1 MERLETTRRGEVK
14 LSVLRW
20 IIHVDMDA
28 FFAAVEQRD
37 HPEYQGKPVIVGGLG
52 NRGVVSTASY
62 EARRFGVHSAL
73 PMITARRLCPQGIFV
88 AGNHHKYAGISQQI
102 MTILNEYSPL
112 LEQVS
117 VDEAFLDV
125 TGMELLYA
133 TPVDIARE
141 IKRRVKAELALT
153 ISAGVAPNKFLAKM
167 ASDLQKPDGLVV
179 VEHGREKEF
188 LHKLPVEKLWGV
200 GDVTAKSLQAKGIKT
215 IGQLAQ
221 LQETQLKSFFGQNAV
236 VIHALARGCD
246 DRPVVQERE
255 AKSVGAEETFET
267 DLRDVDAM
275 RTVLMGLA
283 ERVGWRLRQE
293 RVAGRTITLKLRY
306 GSFQTLTRRRTLA
319 DPVQSDETIYRVAVE
334 LLEQQKEIGSGVR
347 LLGITVSQLAPEGP
361 LGVSLFENGEEKG
374 RLLSSA
380 MDRMRLKFGPTAL
393 MHGRLALRKEGKDK
407 KHDQS

>member
-1 MERLETTRRGEVK
+1 M
-14 LSVLRW
+14 LRW

-37 HPEYQGKPVIVGGLG
+37 HPEYRGKPVIVGGLG

-88 AGNHHKYAGISQQI
+88 SGDHHKYAGISQQI
-102 MTILNEYSPL
+102 MAILNEYSPL

-133 TPVDIARE
+133 SPVDIARE
-141 IKRRVKAELALT
+141 IKRRVKGELALT

-188 LHKLPVEKLWGV
+188 LQKLPVEKLWGV
-200 GDVTAKSLQAKGIKT
+200 GEVTAKSLQSKGIMT

-221 LQETQLKSFFGQNAV
+221 LQETQLKTFFGQNASM
-236 VIHALARGCD
+236 IHALAQGFD

-255 AKSVGAEETFET
+255 AKSVGAEETFEM
-267 DLRDVDAM
+267 DLRDFDAM

-293 RVAGRTITLKLRY
+293 KIAGRTITLKLRY

-347 LLGITVSQLAPEGP
+347 LLGITLSQLAPEGP
-361 LGVSLFENGEEKG
+361 LEVSLFESGEEKG

-407 KHDQS
+407 KDD

>member
-1 MERLETTRRGEVK
+1 MERLEATRRGEVK

-88 AGNHHKYAGISQQI
+88 AGDHHKYAGISQQI
-102 MTILNEYSPL
+102 MAILNEYSPL

-221 LQETQLKSFFGQNAV
+221 LQETQLKSFFGQNAA
-236 VIHALARGCD
+236 VIHALARGFD
-246 DRPVVQERE
+246 DRPLVQERE

-361 LGVSLFENGEEKG
+361 LEVSLFENGEEKG

>member
-1 MERLETTRRGEVK
+1 MK
-14 LSVLRW
+14 LGVLRW

-88 AGNHHKYAGISQQI
+88 AGDHHKYASISLQI
-102 MTILNEYSPL
+102 MAILNEYSPL
-112 LEQVS
+112 VEQIS

-133 TPVDIARE
+133 SPVDIARE
-141 IKRRVKAELALT
+141 IKRRVKGELALT

-179 VEHGREKEF
+179 VEHGLEKEF
-188 LHKLPVEKLWGV
+188 LQRLPVEKLWGV
-200 GDVTAKSLQAKGIKT
+200 GEVTAKSLQSKGIMT

-221 LQETQLKSFFGQNAV
+221 LQETQLKTFFGQNAAM
-236 VIHALARGCD
+236 IHALAQGCD
-246 DRPVVQERE
+246 DRPVVQGRE

-293 RVAGRTITLKLRY
+293 RIAGRTITLKLRY

-361 LGVSLFENGEEKG
+361 LEVSLFENGEEKG

-393 MHGRLALRKEGKDK
+393 MHGRLALRKEGKDTK
-407 KHDQS
+407 DD